1 MGDDQTAIEQRQLE
15 QQTEVKA
22 LKGEF
27 YGTDFNFLY
36 SEEMQSALAHNCLNS
51 NWDQVMNFSQ
61 HNTGQIHDEL
71 GQYVNNNGMQLDLDQ
86 QINEI
91 VRESFKTTK
100 KYIWKGVF
108 TFLFYFAALYT
119 LKDGVL
125 PIMAQTFPGSE
136 NAQEKINSNTSTY
149 MPQIPS
155 PNDPTDPTNPIQPD
169 TDIQG
174 GTTVTGDDLND

>member
-1 MGDDQTAIEQRQLE
+1 MGDDQAAIEQRQLE
-15 QQTEVKA
+15 QQTEVKE

-51 NWDQVMNFSQ
+51 NWDQVMNFTQ

-136 NAQEKINSNTSTY
+136 TAAEKSSNSTY
-149 MPQIPS
+149 MP
-155 PNDPTDPTNPIQPD
+155 
-169 TDIQG
+169 
-174 GTTVTGDDLND
+174 